1 MATHSV
7 LQFVA
12 IEEMKKLLLTFLFFM
27 IGFTGTV
34 YSYENRDI
42 GGIEAEKIIANGKI
56 LFSQSKMDSPYEVV
70 EFIISYKKRIHV
82 CLVGTYPN
90 TIYVPRCYR
99 FVEED

>member
-1 MATHSV
+1 
-7 LQFVA
+7 
-12 IEEMKKLLLTFLFFM
+12 MKKLLLTFLFCM
-27 IGFTGTV
+27 IGFTETV

-56 LFSQSKMDSPYEVV
+56 LFSQSKTDRPYQVI

-82 CLVGTYPN
+82 CLVGAYPN
-90 TIYVPRCYR
+90 TGYVPRCYS